1 MDRGAWQA
9 AVHGVARVRHGLAI
23 TLPLLCSY
31 KLLWYSPEIFQLLT
45 FSLSL
50 YLWLQKEILR
60 ICRVFVLTVCV
71 GSHHSFCLK
80 NLPQLFSISPPT
92 RILSISRPS
101 PLWIFLNPW
110 CRAFSLGLQ
119 SPLPEPF
126 RWYAMVCLK
135 LTITIKMG
143 VQCGSWAFWLS
154 LVRDFLAVWPWAK
167 YT

>member
-9 AVHGVARVRHGLAI
+9 TVHGVARVRHDLATI
-23 TLPLLCSY
+23 LLRLCSY
-31 KLLWYSPEIFQLLT
+31 KLIWYSPEIFQLLM

-50 YLWLQKEILR
+50 YMWLQKEIVR
-60 ICRVFVLTVCV
+60 ICHVFVLIVCV

-101 PLWIFLNPW
+101 RLGIFLNPW
-110 CRAFSLGLQ
+110 CRAFSLDLQ

-126 RWYAMVCLK
+126 CWYAMVCLK
-135 LTITIKMG
+135 LQSPLKREYSVGAEPFDSAWSET
-143 VQCGSWAFWLS
+143 S
-154 LVRDFLAVWPWAK
+154 
-167 YT
+167 